1 MPFAWLT
8 CHTCSLSIFH
18 VLQVA
23 SNRMGKAG
31 NATKTV
37 SRMATKRQE
46 ANQRVVRAAADGD
59 VEGQIFGRVVRMYG
73 GPQIS
78 VITRDKREHRATI
91 RGLLRRRGATPIG
104 VGDVVVLSGREFESR
119 GDGKNIVGGLAQDEV
134 FDVIGVMDSRSATK
148 AMKEGLFPAWM
159 LTGSDDGKATEEED
173 DSGIL
178 FDEEGAPAED
188 DSEDDSAEAVKKR
201 ELSKTEKEVKR
212 ALARSAKATLRDTGD
227 GEIDIDN
234 I

>member
-1 MPFAWLT
+1 MPP
-8 CHTCSLSIFH
+8 
-18 VLQVA
+18 
-23 SNRMGKAG
+23 KAG
-31 NATKTV
+31 NSTKTI
-37 SRMATKRQE
+37 SRMAVKRQE

-59 VEGQIFGRVVRMYG
+59 VEGGLFGRVVRMYG

-91 RGLLRRRGATPIG
+91 RGLLRRKGATPIG
-104 VGDVVVLSGREFESR
+104 IGDVVVLSGREFESR
-119 GDGKNIVGGLAQDEV
+119 GDGLNVVAGLAQDEI

-159 LTGSDDGKATEEED
+159 LTGSDDGKAAVEEED
-173 DSGIL
+173 DGIF
-178 FDEEGAPAED
+178 FDEDAPAVE
-188 DSEDDSAEAVKKR
+188 DSEEEGEGTGATKA
-201 ELSKTEKEVKR
+201 LSKAQKEVKR
-212 ALARSAKATLRDTGD
+212 ALARSAKATLREEGD

>member
-1 MPFAWLT
+1 
-8 CHTCSLSIFH
+8 
-18 VLQVA
+18 
-23 SNRMGKAG
+23 MGKAG
-31 NATKTV
+31 NATKTI

-91 RGLLRRRGATPIG
+91 RGLLRKRGATPIA

-119 GDGKNIVGGLAQDEV
+119 GDGVGIVAGLAQDEV

-148 AMKEGLFPAWM
+148 AVKEGLFPGWM
-159 LTGSDDGKATEEED
+159 LTGSDDGKAAAEEED
-173 DSGIL
+173 DGGIL
-178 FDEEGAPAED
+178 FDEEGIQEEED
-188 DSEDDSAEAVKKR
+188 AADAVKR
-201 ELSKTEKEVKR
+201 RDASKAEKEVKR
-212 ALARSAKATLRDTGD
+212 ALARSAKVAVSRHDD
-227 GEIDIDN
+227 DEVDIDN

>member
-1 MPFAWLT
+1 
-8 CHTCSLSIFH
+8 
-18 VLQVA
+18 
-23 SNRMGKAG
+23 MGKAG
-31 NATKTV
+31 NATKTI
-37 SRMATKRQE
+37 SRMASKRQE

-119 GDGKNIVGGLAQDEV
+119 GDGKNVVGGLAEDEV

-159 LTGSDDGKATEEED
+159 LTGSDDGKAAVEEED
-173 DSGIL
+173 GIF
-178 FDEEGAPAED
+178 FDEDAPAAAEEGSEEEGED
-188 DSEDDSAEAVKKR
+188 AKKKQAA
-201 ELSKTEKEVKR
+201 SKAEKEMKR
-212 ALARSAKATLRDTGD
+212 ALARSAKAASSRHDD
-227 GEIDIDN
+227 DDVDIDN

>member
-1 MPFAWLT
+1 
-8 CHTCSLSIFH
+8 
-18 VLQVA
+18 
-23 SNRMGKAG
+23 MGKAG
-31 NATKTV
+31 NATKTI

-46 ANQRVVRAAADGD
+46 ANQRVVKAAADGD

-104 VGDVVVLSGREFESR
+104 IGDVVVLSGREFESR
-119 GDGKNIVGGLAQDEV
+119 GDGLNVVLGLAQDEV
-134 FDVIGVMDSRSATK
+134 FDVVGIMDSRSATK

-159 LTGSDDGKATEEED
+159 LTGSDDGRAAAEEKEND
-173 DSGIL
+173 GIF
-178 FDEEGAPAED
+178 FDEDAPALPSD
-188 DSEDDSAEAVKKR
+188 NEADGDNVEKKR
-201 ELSKTEKEVKR
+201 AASKAEMEVKR
-212 ALARSAKATLRDTGD
+212 ALARSAKTASRRDD
-227 GEIDIDN
+227 DDVDIDN

>member
-1 MPFAWLT
+1 
-8 CHTCSLSIFH
+8 
-18 VLQVA
+18 
-23 SNRMGKAG
+23 MGKAG
-31 NATKTV
+31 NATKTI

-59 VEGQIFGRVVRMYG
+59 VEGGIFGRVVRMYG

-104 VGDVVVLSGREFESR
+104 IGDVVVLSGREFESR
-119 GDGKNIVGGLAQDEV
+119 GDGKNVVVGLAQDEV

-148 AMKEGLFPAWM
+148 AMKEGLIPSWM
-159 LTGSDDGKATEEED
+159 LTGSDEARGAEEED
-173 DSGIL
+173 DGIL
-178 FDEEGAPAED
+178 FDEEGAGEDED
-188 DSEDDSAEAVKKR
+188 DDEDDSAEAVKKR
-201 ELSKTEKEVKR
+201 EMSKAEKEVKR

>member
-1 MPFAWLT
+1 MPP
-8 CHTCSLSIFH
+8 
-18 VLQVA
+18 
-23 SNRMGKAG
+23 KAG
-31 NATKTV
+31 NSTKTI
-37 SRMATKRQE
+37 SRMAVKRQE

-91 RGLLRRRGATPIG
+91 RGLLRRRGATPIAI
-104 VGDVVVLSGREFESR
+104 GDVVVLSGREFESR
-119 GDGKNIVGGLAQDEV
+119 GDGVNVVSGLAQDEV

-159 LTGSDDGKATEEED
+159 LTGSDDGRAAAVEED
-173 DSGIL
+173 DGGIL
-178 FDEEGAPAED
+178 FDEEGPQGDE
-188 DSEDDSAEAVKKR
+188 EDSAEAVKTR
-201 ELSKTEKEVKR
+201 EASKADKEMKR
-212 ALARSAKATLRDTGD
+212 ALARSAKAAVSRHDD
-227 GEIDIDN
+227 DEVDIDN

>member
-1 MPFAWLT
+1 
-8 CHTCSLSIFH
+8 
-18 VLQVA
+18 
-23 SNRMGKAG
+23 MGKAG
-31 NATKTV
+31 NATKTI
-37 SRMATKRQE
+37 SRMAVKRQE

-91 RGLLRRRGATPIG
+91 RGLLRKRGATPIAI
-104 VGDVVVLSGREFESR
+104 GDVVVLSGREFESR
-119 GDGKNIVGGLAQDEV
+119 GDGVGIVSGLAQEEV

-148 AMKEGLFPAWM
+148 AVKEGLFPGWM
-159 LTGSDDGKATEEED
+159 LTGNDDGKAAEED
-173 DSGIL
+173 DDGIM
-178 FDEEGAPAED
+178 FDEDGAGEAEGSDEEGD
-188 DSEDDSAEAVKKR
+188 DIKKPQKV
-201 ELSKTEKEVKR
+201 LSKAEKEVKR
-212 ALARSAKATLRDTGD
+212 ALARSAKNNLRETGD